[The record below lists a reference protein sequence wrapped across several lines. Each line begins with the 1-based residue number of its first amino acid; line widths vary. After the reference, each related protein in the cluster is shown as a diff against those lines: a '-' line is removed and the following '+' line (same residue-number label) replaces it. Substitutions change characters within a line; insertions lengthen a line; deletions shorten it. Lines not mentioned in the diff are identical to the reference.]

1 MTMQHDDA
9 QTGPDRGSPLSW
21 RDVYRAVEQSEKRII
36 EAVNA
41 AVQPLSD
48 TSKDHEQ
55 RIRRLEQE
63 GSQTAREALRM
74 SLALGVKYDVVDEQ
88 LNAFTNREK
97 GIFQTL
103 SSAQKTILLLA
114 ACMSAL
120 LALQHFLEPFLTGGT
135 P

>member
-1 MTMQHDDA
+1 MIDMSDDA
-9 QTGPDRGSPLSW
+9 MPAHSANTPPLSW

-36 EAVNA
+36 EAVNS

-63 GSQTAREALRM
+63 GSMTAREALRVAI
-74 SLALGVKYDVVDEQ
+74 ALGVKYDVVDEQ
-88 LNAFTNREK
+88 INAFTNREK

-103 SSAQKTILLLA
+103 SSAQKV
-114 ACMSAL
+114 AL
-120 LALQHFLEPFLTGGT
+120 LIFGFVGFFAVFADIYSKYFG
-135 P
+135 